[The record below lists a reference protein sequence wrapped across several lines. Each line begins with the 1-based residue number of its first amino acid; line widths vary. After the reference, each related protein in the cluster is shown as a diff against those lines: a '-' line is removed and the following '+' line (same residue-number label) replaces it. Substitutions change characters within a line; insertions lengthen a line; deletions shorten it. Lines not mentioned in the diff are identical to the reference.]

1 MGLITVKDF
10 AEKHGI
16 SEQAAYGRIKRGTL
30 ETKSINGVMM
40 IDETPEQDKIK
51 DNSKQTKLFKKLKK
65 RYKRELKDKNKQI
78 DRLQEQLALLQ
89 ERYYNLT
96 VMVYQQRQEQISS
109 TVHEAKV
116 MKTKK
121 KKQKRNNR
129 KQN

>member
-40 IDETPEQDKIK
+40 VDETPEQDKIK
-51 DNSKQTKLFKKLKK
+51 DNSKQAKLFKKLKK
-65 RYKRELKDKNKQI
+65 RYKRELKDKNNQI
-78 DRLQEQLALLQ
+78 NRLQDQLATLQ
-89 ERYYNLT
+89 ERYYSLT
-96 VMVYQQRQEQISS
+96 TMIQAQYQQQIG
-109 TVHEAKV
+109 TVHEVEV
-116 MKTKK
+116 MKHKK
-121 KKQKRNNR
+121 KKRNNR